1 MKLRSS
7 MTLFEAAAP
16 EQEVFR
22 KVLDKYFGGKRD
34 ERTLQLL
41 KAI

>member
-1 MKLRSS
+1 MKLWSS

-41 KAI
+41 RKI